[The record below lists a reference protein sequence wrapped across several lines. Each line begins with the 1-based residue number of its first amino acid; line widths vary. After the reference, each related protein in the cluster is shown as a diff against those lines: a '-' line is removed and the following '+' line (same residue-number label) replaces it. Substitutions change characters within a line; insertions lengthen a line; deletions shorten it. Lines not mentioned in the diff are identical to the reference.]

1 MEHLC
6 NKILSTESKTL
17 TDPTNKY
24 TDITLNKTNWTQ
36 KSTHIYMK
44 YKDY

>member
-1 MEHLC
+1 MTEHLC

-24 TDITLNKTNWTQ
+24 TDITLSKTNWTQ
-36 KSTHIYMK
+36 KSTE
-44 YKDY
+44 YKSPVK